1 MITQEKQT
9 INSQLKIASFDP
21 ARYKDGQRTQW
32 NQVAAGWQQW
42 WPLFEQGAQPL
53 SQRLVTLANLQPGQR
68 VLDVAT
74 GVGEPALTAVATVG
88 HTGHVTA
95 IDQSAQMLAIAQQRA
110 AEAGFHQ
117 AEFLEMDAEHLDLSA
132 NNFDA
137 ILCRWGLM
145 FLPNL
150 DETLVQLRQLL
161 RPSGRLA
168 TAVWEVPAKVPMLS
182 LPMRVVRQHLQLPPP
197 PAGVPNPFNLADVA
211 AFEQRLTQAGF
222 EDIRSERLTLT
233 WEFASAEEFV
243 NMTRDLAAPVTALLA
258 KHSVE
263 QQVTVWEAIGE
274 AVEQY
279 RDSNGRIVVPSEAI
293 CVVGRR
299 R

>member
-1 MITQEKQT
+1 MITPQKRT
-9 INSQLKIASFDP
+9 IDSQPTFDP
-21 ARYKDGQRTQW
+21 TRYKEGQQAQW
-32 NQVAAGWQQW
+32 NQVAAGWRQW
-42 WPLFEQGAQPL
+42 WPLFERGAQPL
-53 SQRLVTLANLQPGQR
+53 SNRLVELAKLQPGQR

-74 GVGEPALTAVATVG
+74 GVGEPAITAVATVG
-88 HTGHVTA
+88 EKGHVTA
-95 IDQSAQMLAIAQQRA
+95 IDQSAQMLAIAEERA
-110 AEAGFHQ
+110 AALGFHQ
-117 AEFLEMDAEHLDLSA
+117 ADFLEMDAESLDLPPSS
-132 NNFDA
+132 FDA
-137 ILCRWGLM
+137 ILSRWGLM

-150 DETLVQLRQLL
+150 DEALGEMLLLL
-161 RPSGRLA
+161 RVGGWLA

-211 AFEQRLTQAGF
+211 SFEERLTQAGF
-222 EDIRSERLTLT
+222 EDVSSERMTLT

-258 KHSVE
+258 AHSDE
-263 QQVTVWEAIGE
+263 QQARVWEAIGQ

-279 RDSNGRIVVPSEAI
+279 RDGNGRIAVPSEAI